1 MLNTDAEHEQA
12 LSAVFRALADPTRRG
27 ILLRLGSGDATVTE
41 LAAPFETSL
50 PAVSRH
56 LKVLAEAGLIT
67 RSVDAQWR
75 VSSLRLEPVA
85 DVEAWLLLLRSSW
98 QSRFDRLDSH
108 LRQRRAD
115 AAQAASP
122 RTEGRP

>member
-1 MLNTDAEHEQA
+1 
-12 LSAVFRALADPTRRG
+12 VFRALADPTRRR
-27 ILLRLGSGDATVTE
+27 ILLRLGSGDATVSE

-56 LKVLAEAGLIT
+56 LKVLAQAGLIT

-75 VSSLRLEPVA
+75 VSSLRLDPVG

-98 QSRFDRLDSH
+98 QARFDRLDSH
-108 LRQRRAD
+108 LHRRDPVAVP
-115 AAQAASP
+115 AISP
-122 RTEGRP
+122 SPGTEGRP

>member
-1 MLNTDAEHEQA
+1 MLNTDTEHEQA

-85 DVEAWLLLLRSSW
+85 EVEAWLLLLRSSW

-115 AAQAASP
+115 AAPAASQ
-122 RTEGRP
+122 RTEGQP